1 MAVNNSGPRHY
12 EVVIDD
18 IKAMILRGELK
29 QGEKI
34 PSERELAER
43 FNVSR
48 VPIREALKILEY
60 MGILDS
66 TQGDGTY
73 VKNYTLEDLIRKLD
87 FAVTTTTDTLRDL
100 LELRSRVLCRL

>member
-1 MAVNNSGPRHY
+1 MKTAAKTASGRYY
-12 EVVIDD
+12 EYVIDN
-18 IKAMILRGELK
+18 IKGMIIRGELK

-66 TQGDGTY
+66 T
-73 VKNYTLEDLIRKLD
+73 
-87 FAVTTTTDTLRDL
+87 
-100 LELRSRVLCRL
+100 